1 MNVTP
6 YLTFNGNCR
15 EAFEFYAA
23 CLGTEVK
30 AMMTGADVP
39 ADAAMGDSDDG
50 CAGGP
55 PPADKVIHACIEFE
69 NSQLMA
75 SDWMSPEPFQPPKGF
90 SVALGVDSVAEAER
104 VFKALSEGGQ
114 VQMPLGETFFAAA
127 FGMLVDKFG
136 VSWMV
141 NCDKHG

>member
-1 MNVTP
+1 MNVSP
-6 YLTFNGNCR
+6 YLTFDGNCR

-39 ADAAMGDSDDG
+39 ADAAMDDSDSG
-50 CAGGP
+50 CAGGS
-55 PPADKVIHACIEFE
+55 PPADKIIHACIAFE
-69 NSQLMA
+69 NSLIMA
-75 SDWMSPEPFQPPKGF
+75 SDWMSPEPFQAPKGF
-90 SVALGVDSVAEAER
+90 SVALSAASPDEAER

-114 VQMPLGETFFAAA
+114 ALMPLGKTFFSES

-141 NCDKHG
+141 NCEKRC